1 MNKDVM
7 LQMVVHVV
15 QAAQVIARTVES
27 RSSIA
32 KGKEVLGA
40 EDSVRRWSSIVT
52 YQFIMHELQTTF

>member
-1 MNKDVM
+1 
-7 LQMVVHVV
+7 MVVHVV